1 MELRNIMFH
10 RILVALDRSESS
22 QQVFA
27 EAVALAEATHASVML
42 LHVLSP
48 FDGEQPGSVYPA
60 IDGIYPG
67 LHRETMQLYVNQWH
81 EFEREALESLRS
93 LSQSA
98 IAAGVVA
105 EFSQNFGD
113 PGRTICEI
121 AHTWDADLI
130 MVGRRGR
137 SGLSEFFLGSVSN
150 YVLHH
155 APCSVLTVQGLIE
168 ASRSHDRSHSE
179 GALLR

>member
-1 MELRNIMFH
+1 MFQK
-10 RILVALDRSESS
+10 ILIALDRSDSS

-27 EAVALAEATHASVML
+27 EAIALAKATQASVML

-48 FDGEQPGSVYPA
+48 FDGEYPGSVYPA

-67 LHRETMQLYVNQWH
+67 LHRETVQIYANQWQ
-81 EFEREALESLRS
+81 EFEQEALESLRS
-93 LSQSA
+93 LSQTA
-98 IAAGVVA
+98 IAAGVAA

-121 AHTWDADLI
+121 AHTWGADLI
-130 MVGRRGR
+130 IVGRQGR
-137 SGLSEFFLGSVSN
+137 SGLSEFFVGSVSN

-155 APCSVLTVQGLIE
+155 APCSVLTVQGLMK
-168 ASRSHDRSHSE
+168 ASQSDHQPQSKAAIVR
-179 GALLR
+179 

>member
-1 MELRNIMFH
+1 MFH
-10 RILVALDRSESS
+10 KILVALDRSDTS
-22 QQVFA
+22 QQVFT
-27 EAVALAEATHASVML
+27 EAIALAKATQSSVML

-48 FDGEQPGSVYPA
+48 FDGEYPGSVYPA

-67 LHRETMQLYVNQWH
+67 LHRETVQIYTNQWR

-93 LSQSA
+93 LSQTA
-98 IAAGVVA
+98 IQTGVAA

-130 MVGRRGR
+130 IVGRRGR

-155 APCSVLTVQGLIE
+155 APCSVLTVQGLTT
-168 ASRSHDRSHSE
+168 AAQSNNQSDSE
-179 GALLR
+179 VAIAR